1 MKSLIHLLCILSA
14 AGFTLSLPI
23 TERDLARQQD
33 LFQRN
38 QRNGGMYKRE
48 PVPITERDL
57 ARERD
62 LFERNQRN
70 GGMYKREPVPIT
82 KRDLAR
88 ERDLFER
95 NQRNGGMYKREPVP
109 VTKRDQDLFERNQR
123 NGGMYKR
130 EPAHILYEA
139 IEERDLGGGAG
150 IQPQQQQEG
159 ESRSGNL
166 PGAITKREAEAGVE
180 ERAPENLFGNVS

>member
-57 ARERD
+57 AR
-62 LFERNQRN
+62 Q
-70 GGMYKREPVPIT
+70 
-82 KRDLAR
+82 
-88 ERDLFER
+88 
-95 NQRNGGMYKREPVP
+95 
-109 VTKRDQDLFERNQR
+109 QDLFKRNQR

>member
-14 AGFTLSLPI
+14 AGYTLSLPI
-23 TERDLARQQD
+23 TARDLARQQD
-33 LFQRN
+33 LFQ
-38 QRNGGMYKRE
+38 
-48 PVPITERDL
+48 
-57 ARERD
+57 
-62 LFERNQRN
+62 
-70 GGMYKREPVPIT
+70 
-82 KRDLAR
+82 
-88 ERDLFER
+88 
-95 NQRNGGMYKREPVP
+95 
-109 VTKRDQDLFERNQR
+109 RNQR

-166 PGAITKREAEAGVE
+166 PGAITKREAEAEAGVE
-180 ERAPENLFGNVS
+180 ERAPENLFENVS